1 MNRLSI
7 NISGYIYVADLYS
20 IEDNISI
27 NKDFIMIRSL
37 SLIEND
43 VYNNEI
49 FVIDKDIYD
58 LNKESIIYPVVNEVE
73 RYSQNISDFLDINN
87 FNSSEFYDN
96 EGNITG
102 QTNAR
107 RPKSS
112 LQLQGLGHMQA
123 IAEYDDITGENKIKF
138 DYDLHSAVSNEQFTL
153 DSNAKY
159 NLAVVDGQIKMQK
172 YVPISL
178 KVSSLPVCY

>member
-20 IEDNISI
+20 MEDNISI

-73 RYSQNISDFLDINN
+73 RYSQNISDFLDVNN
-87 FNSSEFYDN
+87 FNSTEFYDS
-96 EGNITG
+96 ERNIK
-102 QTNAR
+102 R
-107 RPKSS
+107 
-112 LQLQGLGHMQA
+112 
-123 IAEYDDITGENKIKF
+123 
-138 DYDLHSAVSNEQFTL
+138 
-153 DSNAKY
+153 
-159 NLAVVDGQIKMQK
+159 
-172 YVPISL
+172 
-178 KVSSLPVCY
+178 